1 MKSRYFCGASAV
13 ALTVCAS
20 LWSSQSLAAAAA
32 APAAPAAPNA
42 AAAAPETTTIGELV
56 VTAEKREQN
65 LQTVPVAVSAFT
77 AQDRDLKGIASFQD
91 LSDYAPGLSFN
102 TLTDRPYIR
111 GIGRDTDN
119 LATESG
125 VAIYYD
131 GVYYGAN
138 ASILLQ
144 SDSLFI
150 DRIEILRGPQSTLY
164 GRNADGGAINY
175 ITRRP
180 TADFEAEVRGGVDN
194 YDKYWYEGAVSG
206 PIANG
211 LNFRIGGNY
220 TDQTGGYFKNLNG
233 EPEGGSVTQGG
244 SGWAYHA
251 EAQLEAKLGDHVE
264 AWAKVGTSDFN
275 VTFHT
280 QSLVGPFGDT
290 EFPAGAL
297 FPNVFYGLCALPG
310 GSGGL
315 GCTSPFSPDSIVPGS
330 VVTLP
335 NTIATNP
342 ALGNLRTFEADFKS
356 SSKETQ
362 NVILAGSLTWHAP
375 AFDVKY
381 LGGYQKFSYSLNFPF
396 GINLGPTTG
405 VESYQLAAP
414 TTPALGCI
422 VVFGGN
428 AGCTQPLTVIPKGE
442 DLSFIENEYFF
453 SHELDF
459 SSTTNGPLQWLA
471 GLYWYHEHYD
481 QPINVLQP
489 FQPQIAA
496 PINGPPNPTHSAYS
510 EDTQLSEDSF
520 AGFAQV
526 DWHVASTIK
535 LTGGIRYTAD
545 HKDGFESFRAVEFGL
560 PIPVA
565 AGVPALGT
573 FGASTMGA
581 NAPALDITSVLAV
594 PIDPTTGKPFPGTG
608 AGVLD
613 PATGRVTRTLDAWFY
628 GLTGTAGVEW
638 QPDRDT
644 LAYAKYSRG
653 YKTGGFNSGIL
664 AAAPETLPEF
674 VDAYEIGLK
683 KTFAGNFQA
692 NAAAFF
698 YNYHNDQVPL
708 AVQGA
713 AGPPTTFVFNVPT
726 VHTYGFEL
734 ETIWRP
740 VEPLTLSLNYAYLNA
755 KVASTGG
762 ICFEDVNDP
771 FATQPGANI
780 SGCPVPPPG
789 GTQGQNT
796 IGANLPQAPHNKV
809 SANVLYRIPF
819 EPGALTLSGSL
830 IWKDGE
836 FSSLFNR
843 PYNYASPYTQVNL
856 RATWTDVKNRY
867 SLIVFVDNVFNK
879 IGTDGTEGQI
889 VSSPEQ
895 NPTIVDKFISLT
907 APRTY
912 GVELQYR
919 FR

>member
-1 MKSRYFCGASAV
+1 MKSGFLCGASAV
-13 ALTVCAS
+13 TLTVFAS
-20 LWSSQSLAAAAA
+20 LWASPSSAAAAAAA
-32 APAAPAAPNA
+32 APAAPNA
-42 AAAAPETTTIGELV
+42 AASPASETTIGELV

-77 AQDRDLKGIASFQD
+77 AKDRDLKGIKSVQD

-131 GVYYGAN
+131 GIYYGAN

-150 DRIEILRGPQSTLY
+150 DRIEVLRGPQSTLY

-175 ITRRP
+175 VTRRP
-180 TADFEAEVRGGVDN
+180 TDDFEAEIRGGVDN
-194 YDKYWYEGAVSG
+194 YSKYWYEGAVSG
-206 PIANG
+206 PIAKG
-211 LNFRIGGNY
+211 LKLRIGGNY
-220 TDQTGGYFKNLNG
+220 TDETGGYFTNLNG

-244 SGWAYHA
+244 SGWSYHA
-251 EAQLEAKLGDHVE
+251 EAQLEAQLGDHVE
-264 AWAKVGTSDFN
+264 AWAKVATSDFN
-275 VTFHT
+275 VNFHT

-290 EFPAGAL
+290 EFPTGAL

-315 GCTSPFSPDSIVPGS
+315 GCTSGASPDPIVPGS

-342 ALGNLRTFEADFKS
+342 ALTNLRAFDADFKS

-375 AFDVKY
+375 GFDVKY
-381 LGGYQKFSYSLNFPF
+381 LGGYQKFFYNLNFPF
-396 GINLGPTTG
+396 GINLGPVTG
-405 VESYQLAAP
+405 VESYQIEGP
-414 TTPALGCI
+414 
-422 VVFGGN
+422 GGS
-428 AGCTQPLTVIPKGE
+428 GPLTIIPKGE
-442 DLSFIENEYFF
+442 DLSFIENEYFY
-453 SHELDF
+453 SNELDF
-459 SSTTNGPLQWLA
+459 SSTTNSKLQWL
-471 GLYWYHEHYD
+471 GGIYWYHEHYD

-489 FQPQIAA
+489 FQPQNAA
-496 PINGPPNPTHSAYS
+496 PIEILPLVGQGLFVPAAPNPTHSAYS
-510 EDTQLSEDSF
+510 EDTQLNEDSF
-520 AGFAQV
+520 AGFAQA
-526 DWHVASTIK
+526 DWHVTPTIK

-545 HKDGFESFRAVEFGL
+545 HKDGFEQFRAVEFALPGL
-560 PIPVA
+560 NF
-565 AGVPALGT
+565 GT
-573 FGASTMGA
+573 FT
-581 NAPALDITSVLAV
+581 PAVDITPLLAV
-594 PIDPTTGKPFPGTG
+594 PVDPTTGKPFPGTG
-608 AGVLD
+608 VGVLD
-613 PATGRVTRTLDAWFY
+613 PTTGKVVRALDAWFY

-638 QPDRDT
+638 QPDSDT

-683 KTFAGNFQA
+683 KNIGRTFQA
-692 NAAAFF
+692 NLAAFF
-698 YNYHNDQVPL
+698 YNYTNDQVPL

-713 AGPPTTFVFNVPT
+713 AGPPTTFVFNVPV
-726 VHTYGFEL
+726 VHTYGFEA

-740 VEPLTLSLNYAYLNA
+740 IEPLTLSVNYAYLNA

-771 FATQPGANI
+771 LATQPGANTA
-780 SGCPVPPPG
+780 GCPAAPPG

-796 IGANLPQAPHNKV
+796 TGENLPEAPHNKISV
-809 SANVLYRIPF
+809 NALYTIPF
-819 EPGALTLSGSL
+819 EPGNLSLSGSV

-836 FSSLFNR
+836 YSSLFNR
-843 PYNYASPYTQVNL
+843 SYNYASPYTQVNL
-856 RATWTDVKNRY
+856 SATWTDAKNRF

-889 VSSPEQ
+889 VSPPGQ

-912 GVELQYR
+912 GLEVQYR